1 MEEHIIGVARKLFTE
16 KGYTNTNMSDIA
28 ATAGIKRSTLHYYFR
43 TKDRLFQAIYGD
55 IVRKIIPRIQTIL
68 TQNIPFFERMNDI
81 IDEYIALFLSDPA
94 LPRFILGEI
103 QRDMGHLVK
112 ISQELQIDEYISNIR
127 EILADEARKG
137 KIRNVP
143 HRIIFLTLYSQML
156 FPFLTKNLV
165 ITLILQD
172 NEQFADFLQEWK
184 QNILLQMRY
193 LLEPNHSGNTL
204 QPNPKSAFS

>member
-68 TQNIPFFERMNDI
+68 TQDIPFFERMNDI

-112 ISQELQIDEYISNIR
+112 ISQELQTNPRIYFEHTRNTGGRSTER
-127 EILADEARKG
+127 E
-137 KIRNVP
+137 NPQCTPP
-143 HRIIFLTLYSQML
+143 HYFSHPLLPNAVSIPHKEFGHYTYS
-156 FPFLTKNLV
+156 T
-165 ITLILQD
+165 
-172 NEQFADFLQEWK
+172 
-184 QNILLQMRY
+184 
-193 LLEPNHSGNTL
+193 G
-204 QPNPKSAFS
+204 